1 MEEKEVVLEELD
13 KDNSEVVKKKNILDW
28 YDEKRNIFFTIFY
41 ALSGFLFAAF
51 FMGIFINVDA
61 GFLIGKFGMPEF
73 DAFYKTWVDKSI
85 HAACMIDMAVAVMVI
100 IMYFFTKTSFEDKM
114 VHGVWFYNI
123 VLAVETF
130 LVGKHLFTAMFFF
143 GRFPFLGIAYVPFI
157 VSAIVV
163 IVLNTVHYFKN
174 KGSYAP
180 GAGYAGYAIIVIF
193 FACLAVFTSVKIF
206 TVTKKE
212 VRGLEDSYANKV
224 FWKTDGA
231 INIHTDS
238 TIMENASSYIG
249 LKYVSLYNDRG
260 RVYTPEEMD
269 EAIYNLKEYG
279 GNDHYCGDSWYAI
292 VEFNADVEAIEE
304 KNDFSQYS
312 YSDDVYPDYDIYR
325 WLVNR
330 RLEMLGQRG
339 YLSNNFVPEE
349 IDVACEYVYD
359 MLKEGKPIEEIG
371 APGEKITLTF
381 TEDIKAG
388 TKGFYNIDVD
398 YDKAYANISSWS
410 RVAYEGSNQGIE
422 GHSLQRDSDFT
433 FEEGCVYR
441 AKINVYPE
449 ITYRFNEDMKI
460 EVEGVDSSNVNYVYD
475 DSFTVGPYFTVT
487 LWITIGD
494 DSIAF
499 EDTQT
504 IDTVNITGTE
514 GVKVGDD
521 ISEAQK
527 NPTISLSDNLI
538 LGNFYW
544 CNHEYSEYTGS
555 YFAYCNPDSGW
566 NDSVTEFTHD
576 YPVFQMEFTIYAD
589 TGYIFDE
596 DLTVTYN
603 GKELV
608 YGETEKHVP
617 DAQVAGYYT
626 GDQVEDITV
635 GVRFYGITFKGEHGT
650 ITANY
655 DFAAKGTTIILT
667 PVPDE
672 GYKFVGYEATHGLTI
687 TPGDPEID
695 IVDNQFVMKDYPV
708 VITGIFEEE

>member
-1 MEEKEVVLEELD
+1 MEEREDVLEKLD
-13 KDNSEVVKKKNILDW
+13 NDNSEVSDKRSILEWYYKN
-28 YDEKRNIFFTIFY
+28 RNIIFTIFY
-41 ALSGFLFAAF
+41 AFSGFLFAAF

-85 HAACMIDMAVAVMVI
+85 HAACMIDMSVAIMVI

-157 VSAIVV
+157 IAAVMV
-163 IVLNTVHYFKN
+163 IVLNTVHYRKN
-174 KGSYAP
+174 KGSYSP
-180 GAGYAGYAIIVIF
+180 GAGYAGYAIVIIF
-193 FACLAVFTSVKIF
+193 LACLAVVTSVAIF
-206 TVTKKE
+206 RNTKKE
-212 VRGLEDSYANKV
+212 VRELEDSYANKI
-224 FWKTDGA
+224 FWNTDRI
-231 INIHTDS
+231 INLDS
-238 TIMENASSYIG
+238 DRSIMDDEYSYVAMQ
-249 LKYVSLYNDRG
+249 YVNLYNERG
-260 RVYTPEEMD
+260 RIYTPEEID
-269 EAIYNLKEYG
+269 EAIYNLVEYG
-279 GNDHYCGDSWYAI
+279 GNDHYSGDSWYVL
-292 VEFNADVEAIEE
+292 VEFMDDIEALEE

-312 YSDDVYPDYDIYR
+312 YKDEVSPDYDIYR
-325 WLVNR
+325 WLVHR
-330 RLEMLGQRG
+330 RLDMLGQRG
-339 YLSNNFVPEE
+339 LLRDDFVPEE
-349 IDVACEYVYD
+349 VEAACEYVYD
-359 MLKEGKPIEEIG
+359 MLKEGKPIEELG
-371 APGEKITLTF
+371 ASGDEITITF

-388 TKGFYNIDVD
+388 TKGFYNVGVD
-398 YDKAYANISSWS
+398 CEKTYANISKWS
-410 RVAYEGSNQGIE
+410 KVAYGGSDVGMEAYTPFRNSE
-422 GHSLQRDSDFT
+422 FT
-433 FEEGCVYR
+433 FEAGCVYK
-441 AKINVYPE
+441 AEINIYPE
-449 ITYRFNEDMKI
+449 ITYCFNEDMKI
-460 EVEGVDSSNVNYVYD
+460 VVEGIDYSSIEYEYNEEYAA
-475 DSFTVGPYFTVT
+475 GPYYTAT
-487 LWITIGD
+487 LWFTIGD
-494 DSIAF
+494 DITL
-499 EDTQT
+499 ENVDT

-544 CNHEYSEYTGS
+544 CNYEYSEYTGS

-566 NDSVTEFTHD
+566 DDSVTEFTHD

-617 DAQVAGYYT
+617 EAQIAGYYT
-626 GDQVEDITV
+626 GDEIEDITV
-635 GVRFYGITFKGEHGT
+635 GVRFYGITFEGQHGT

-655 DFAAKGTTIILT
+655 DFATEGTTIILT

-687 TPGDPEID
+687 TPDDSEID

>member
-1 MEEKEVVLEELD
+1 MEEKEIVLEKLD

-28 YDEKRNIFFTIFY
+28 YDEKRNIIFTIFY
-41 ALSGFLFAAF
+41 AFSGFLFAAF

-61 GFLIGKFGMPEF
+61 GFLVGKFGMPEF

-85 HAACMIDMAVAVMVI
+85 HAACMIDMAVAVMVV
-100 IMYFFTKTSFEDKM
+100 IMYFFIKTSFEDKM
-114 VHGVWFYNI
+114 IHGVWLYNI

-157 VSAIVV
+157 IAAVMV

-174 KGSYAP
+174 KGSYSP
-180 GAGYAGYAIIVIF
+180 GAGYAGYAIVIIF
-193 FACLAVFTSVKIF
+193 LACLAVVTSVAIF
-206 TVTKKE
+206 RNTKKE
-212 VRGLEDSYANKV
+212 VRELENSYANKI
-224 FWKTDGA
+224 FWKTDRI
-231 INIHTDS
+231 INLDS
-238 TIMENASSYIG
+238 DRSIMDDEYSYVAMQ
-249 LKYVSLYNDRG
+249 YVNLYNERG
-260 RVYTPEEMD
+260 RIYTPEEID
-269 EAIYNLKEYG
+269 EAINNLVEYG
-279 GNDHYCGDSWYAI
+279 GNGHYSGDSWYVL
-292 VEFNADVEAIEE
+292 VEFMDDIETLE
-304 KNDFSQYS
+304 GKNDFSQYS
-312 YSDDVYPDYDIYR
+312 YKDEVSPDYDIYR
-325 WLVNR
+325 WLVHR
-330 RLEMLGQRG
+330 RLDMLGQRG
-339 YLSNNFVPEE
+339 LLRDDFVPEE
-349 IDVACEYVYD
+349 VEAACEYVYD
-359 MLKEGKPIEEIG
+359 MLKEGKPIEELG
-371 APGEKITLTF
+371 APGDEIKITF

-388 TKGFYNIDVD
+388 TKGFYNVGVD
-398 YDKAYANISSWS
+398 CEKTYANISKWS
-410 RVAYEGSNQGIE
+410 KVAYGGSDVGMEAYTPFRNSE
-422 GHSLQRDSDFT
+422 FT
-433 FEEGCVYR
+433 FEAGCVYK
-441 AKINVYPE
+441 AEINIYPE
-449 ITYRFNEDMKI
+449 ITYCFNEDMKI
-460 EVEGVDSSNVNYVYD
+460 VVEGIDYSSIEYEYNEEYAA
-475 DSFTVGPYFTVT
+475 GPYYTAT
-487 LWITIGD
+487 LWFTIGD
-494 DSIAF
+494 DITL
-499 EDTQT
+499 ENVDT

-544 CNHEYSEYTGS
+544 CNYEYSEYTGS

-566 NDSVTEFTHD
+566 DDSVTEFTHD

-617 DAQVAGYYT
+617 EAQIAGYYT
-626 GDQVEDITV
+626 GDEIEDITV
-635 GVRFYGITFKGEHGT
+635 GVRFYGITFEGQHGT

-655 DFAAKGTTIILT
+655 DFATEGTTIILT

-687 TPGDPEID
+687 TPGDSEID

>member
-1 MEEKEVVLEELD
+1 MVEREDALEKLD
-13 KDNSEVVKKKNILDW
+13 NDNSEASDKRSILEWYYKN
-28 YDEKRNIFFTIFY
+28 RNIIFTIFY
-41 ALSGFLFAAF
+41 AFSGFLFAAF

-85 HAACMIDMAVAVMVI
+85 HAACMIDMAVAVMVV
-100 IMYFFTKTSFEDKM
+100 IMYFFIKTSFEDKM

-157 VSAIVV
+157 IAAVMV
-163 IVLNTVHYFKN
+163 IVLNTVHYRKN
-174 KGSYAP
+174 KGSYSP
-180 GAGYAGYAIIVIF
+180 GAGYAGYAIVIIF
-193 FACLAVFTSVKIF
+193 LACLAVVTSVAIF
-206 TVTKKE
+206 RNTKKK
-212 VRGLEDSYANKV
+212 VRELEDSYANKI
-224 FWKTDGA
+224 FWNTDRI
-231 INIHTDS
+231 INLDS
-238 TIMENASSYIG
+238 DRSIMDDEYSYVAMQ
-249 LKYVSLYNDRG
+249 YVNLYNERG
-260 RVYTPEEMD
+260 RIYTPEEID
-269 EAIYNLKEYG
+269 EAIYNLVEYG
-279 GNDHYCGDSWYAI
+279 GNDHYSGDSWYVL
-292 VEFNADVEAIEE
+292 VEFMDDIEALEE
-304 KNDFSQYS
+304 KNDFSHYS
-312 YSDDVYPDYDIYR
+312 YKDEVSPDYDIYR
-325 WLVNR
+325 WLVHR
-330 RLEMLGQRG
+330 RLDMLGQRG
-339 YLSNNFVPEE
+339 LLRDDFVPEE
-349 IDVACEYVYD
+349 VEAACEYVYD
-359 MLKEGKPIEEIG
+359 MLKEGKPIEELG
-371 APGEKITLTF
+371 APGDEIKITF

-388 TKGFYNIDVD
+388 TKGFYNVGVD
-398 YDKAYANISSWS
+398 CEKTYANISKWS
-410 RVAYEGSNQGIE
+410 KVAYGGSDVGMEAYTPFRN
-422 GHSLQRDSDFT
+422 SDFT
-433 FEEGCVYR
+433 FEAGCVYK
-441 AKINVYPE
+441 AEINIYPE
-449 ITYRFNEDMKI
+449 ITYCFNEDVKI
-460 EVEGVDSSNVNYVYD
+460 VVEGIDYSSIEYEYNEEYAA
-475 DSFTVGPYFTVT
+475 GPYYTAT
-487 LWITIGD
+487 LWFTIGD
-494 DSIAF
+494 DITL
-499 EDTQT
+499 ENVDT

-544 CNHEYSEYTGS
+544 CNHEYSEYTGP
-555 YFAYCNPDSGW
+555 YFSYCNPDSGW
-566 NDSVTEFTHD
+566 SDSVTEFTHD

-617 DAQVAGYYT
+617 EAQIAGYYT

-655 DFAAKGTTIILT
+655 DFAAKGTIITLT